1 MCGFENVTCFQ
12 SMQNFVYLFMHLSCC
27 LLIMYLSITNT
38 MMESTTST
46 LHLINL
52 NSLFDIEKNNEFEF
66 QTQVTYGS
74 H

>member
-1 MCGFENVTCFQ
+1 MF
-12 SMQNFVYLFMHLSCC
+12 
-27 LLIMYLSITNT
+27 LSIANT

-46 LHLINL
+46 LRFINL

-66 QTQVTYGS
+66 QTQVTCGS